1 MFENLTDKITNVFN
15 KLKGKGIIDE
25 NSLNEALREIRI
37 ALLESDV
44 SIKVA
49 KDFIERVKQKAL
61 GKEVIKSVSPSQM
74 VVKIVNDELTS
85 LLGSESYEINLKS
98 KPPAIMLMVGL
109 QGSGKTT
116 TSAKLAK
123 WIEKNKNKKVLMASL
138 DIYRPAAQEQLLTLG
153 ADNTIAVLPKQDKKK
168 PLDIAKIAKK
178 HAEDNDFDVLILDS
192 AGRNHVDK
200 KMMLEIQEISK
211 FSSFTEIFFIS
222 DSLTGQD
229 AVNTATSFSEKVDLT
244 GIILTRLD
252 GDGRGGAAL
261 SMKETINR
269 PIKFIGVGEKID
281 DFEVF
286 HPDRIANRILGMG
299 DVVSLVEKASEQID
313 KEDAEKLQKK
323 ILKGKFS
330 LVDYSKQLD
339 QLTNMGGIQGF
350 LKYLPGMSGL
360 KEKVE
365 QSMENS
371 DIFKKQKAIISSM
384 TKKEKNFPDIVKAS
398 RKIRISKGSG
408 TSVQDIN
415 KLLKQFKKMSQM
427 MKKMGKN
434 KNLENMMSSGQ
445 WVTCNLYLIKTNFNQ
460 RRTKWQ

>member
-1 MFENLTDKITNVFN
+1 MFENLTEKITGIFD

-25 NSLNEALREIRI
+25 TSLNEALREIRI

-44 SIKVA
+44 SIQVA
-49 KDFIERVKQKAL
+49 KDFIEKVRTKAL
-61 GKEVIKSVSPSQM
+61 GKEIVKSVSPSQM
-74 VVKIVNDELTS
+74 VVKIVNDELTD
-85 LLGSESYEINLKS
+85 LLGSESYEVNLKS
-98 KPPAIMLMVGL
+98 KPPAIILMVGL

-123 WIEKNKNKKVLMASL
+123 WIEKNKSKKVLMASL

-153 ADNTIAVLPKQDKKK
+153 ENNKIAVLPKQDKKK

-178 HAEDNDFDVLILDS
+178 EAEDKDFDVLILDS
-192 AGRNHVDK
+192 AGRNHIDT
-200 KMMLEIQEISK
+200 KMMSEIKDISN
-211 FSSFTEIFFIS
+211 FSKFTEIFFVS

-229 AVNTATSFSEKVDLT
+229 AVNTAASFSEKVDLT

-261 SMKETINR
+261 SMKETINK

-323 ILKGKFS
+323 ILKGRFS
-330 LVDYSKQLD
+330 LTDYSKQLD

-365 QSMENS
+365 QSIENS

-384 TKKEKNFPDIVKAS
+384 TKKEKSFPDIVKAS

-408 TSVQDIN
+408 TSVQDVN

-434 KNLENMMSSGQ
+434 KNFENMMSSGQ
-445 WVTCNLYLIKTNFNQ
+445 MGDLQSLLNKNKF
-460 RRTKWQ
+460 

>member
-168 PLDIAKIAKK
+168 PLEIAKIAKK
-178 HAEDNDFDVLILDS
+178 HAENNDFDVLILDS

-229 AVNTATSFSEKVDLT
+229 AVNTATSFSEKIDLT

-261 SMKETINR
+261 SMKETINK

-330 LVDYSKQLD
+330 LADYSKQLD

-445 WVTCNLYLIKTNFNQ
+445 MGDLQSLLNKNKF
-460 RRTKWQ
+460 

>member
-168 PLDIAKIAKK
+168 PLEIAKIAKK
-178 HAEDNDFDVLILDS
+178 HAENNDFDVLILDS

-261 SMKETINR
+261 SMKETINK

-330 LVDYSKQLD
+330 LADYSKQLD

-445 WVTCNLYLIKTNFNQ
+445 MGDLQSLLNKNKF
-460 RRTKWQ
+460 

>member
-1 MFENLTDKITNVFN
+1 MFENLTEKITGIFD

-25 NSLNEALREIRI
+25 TSLNEALREIRI

-44 SIKVA
+44 SIQVA
-49 KDFIERVKQKAL
+49 KDFIEKVRTKAL
-61 GKEVIKSVSPSQM
+61 GKEIVKSVSPSQM
-74 VVKIVNDELTS
+74 VVKIVNDELTD
-85 LLGSESYEINLKS
+85 LLGSESYEVNLKS
-98 KPPAIMLMVGL
+98 KPPAIILMVGL

-123 WIEKNKNKKVLMASL
+123 WIEKNKSKKVLMASL

-153 ADNTIAVLPKQDKKK
+153 ENNKIAVLPKQDKKK

-178 HAEDNDFDVLILDS
+178 EAEDKDFDVLILDS
-192 AGRNHVDK
+192 AGRNHIDK
-200 KMMLEIQEISK
+200 KMMSEIKDISN
-211 FSSFTEIFFIS
+211 FSKFTEIFFVS

-229 AVNTATSFSEKVDLT
+229 AVNTAASFSEKIDLT

-261 SMKETINR
+261 SMKETINK

-323 ILKGKFS
+323 ILKGRFS
-330 LVDYSKQLD
+330 LTDYSKQLD

-365 QSMENS
+365 QSIENS

-384 TKKEKNFPDIVKAS
+384 TKKEKSFPDIVKAS

-408 TSVQDIN
+408 TSVQDVN

-434 KNLENMMSSGQ
+434 KNFENMMSSGQ
-445 WVTCNLYLIKTNFNQ
+445 MGDLQSLLNKNKF
-460 RRTKWQ
+460 

>member
-1 MFENLTDKITNVFN
+1 MFENLTEKITGIFD

-25 NSLNEALREIRI
+25 TSLSEALREIRI

-44 SIKVA
+44 SIQVA
-49 KDFIERVKQKAL
+49 KDFIEKVRTKAL
-61 GKEVIKSVSPSQM
+61 GKEIVKSVSPSQM
-74 VVKIVNDELTS
+74 VVKIVNDELTD
-85 LLGSESYEINLKS
+85 LLGSESYEVNLKS
-98 KPPAIMLMVGL
+98 KPPAIILMVGL

-123 WIEKNKNKKVLMASL
+123 WIEKNKSKKVLMASL

-153 ADNTIAVLPKQDKKK
+153 ENNKIAVLPKQDKKK

-178 HAEDNDFDVLILDS
+178 EAEDKDFDVLILDS
-192 AGRNHVDK
+192 AGRNHIDK
-200 KMMLEIQEISK
+200 KMMSEIKDISN
-211 FSSFTEIFFIS
+211 FSKFTEIFFVS

-229 AVNTATSFSEKVDLT
+229 AVNTAASFSEKIDLT

-261 SMKETINR
+261 SMKETINK

-323 ILKGKFS
+323 ILKGRFS
-330 LVDYSKQLD
+330 LTDYSKQLD

-365 QSMENS
+365 QSIENS

-384 TKKEKNFPDIVKAS
+384 TKKEKSFPDIVKAS

-408 TSVQDIN
+408 TSVQDVN

-434 KNLENMMSSGQ
+434 KNFENMMSSGQ
-445 WVTCNLYLIKTNFNQ
+445 MGDLQSLLNKNKF
-460 RRTKWQ
+460 

>member
-1 MFENLTDKITNVFN
+1 MFENLTDKITDVFN

-153 ADNTIAVLPKQDKKK
+153 ADNTIAVLPKLDKKK
-168 PLDIAKIAKK
+168 PLEIAKIAKK

-261 SMKETINR
+261 SMKETINK

-445 WVTCNLYLIKTNFNQ
+445 MGDLQSLLNKNKF
-460 RRTKWQ
+460 

>member
-1 MFENLTDKITNVFN
+1 MFENLTEKITGIFD

-25 NSLNEALREIRI
+25 TSLSEALREIRI

-44 SIKVA
+44 SIQVA
-49 KDFIERVKQKAL
+49 KDFIEKVRTKAL
-61 GKEVIKSVSPSQM
+61 GKEIVKSVSPSQM
-74 VVKIVNDELTS
+74 VVKIVNDELTD
-85 LLGSESYEINLKS
+85 LLGSESYEVNLKS
-98 KPPAIMLMVGL
+98 KPPAIILMVGL

-123 WIEKNKNKKVLMASL
+123 WIEKNKSKKVLMASL
-138 DIYRPAAQEQLLTLG
+138 DIYRPAAQEQLSTLG
-153 ADNTIAVLPKQDKKK
+153 ENNKITVLPKQDKKK
-168 PLDIAKIAKK
+168 PLEIAKIAKK
-178 HAEDNDFDVLILDS
+178 EAEDKDFDVLILDS
-192 AGRNHVDK
+192 AGRNHIDK
-200 KMMLEIQEISK
+200 KMMSEIKDISN
-211 FSSFTEIFFIS
+211 FSKFTEIFFVS

-229 AVNTATSFSEKVDLT
+229 AVNTAASFSEKVDLT

-261 SMKETINR
+261 SMKETINK

-323 ILKGKFS
+323 ILKGRFS
-330 LVDYSKQLD
+330 LTDYSKQLD
-339 QLTNMGGIQGF
+339 QLTKMGGIQGF

-365 QSMENS
+365 QSIENS

-384 TKKEKNFPDIVKAS
+384 TKKEKSFPDIVKAS

-408 TSVQDIN
+408 TSVQDVN
-415 KLLKQFKKMSQM
+415 KLLKQVKKISQM

-434 KNLENMMSSGQ
+434 KNFENMMSSGQ
-445 WVTCNLYLIKTNFNQ
+445 MGDLQSLLNKNKF
-460 RRTKWQ
+460 